1 MQRFLIKCAN
11 GILLA
16 IIFIGIPAITH
27 ARLGG
32 WEISSAHQAQ
42 RLMLW
47 GLGIAAAGNALA
59 AMFLIKGGK
68 ERKLCW
74 EWAAAFAGLLGVLS
88 ACLRGYFNFD
98 WLKQAL
104 QWLQKRL

>member
-1 MQRFLIKCAN
+1 MQRFFIKCAN
-11 GILLA
+11 GVLLA
-16 IIFIGIPAITH
+16 IIFIGIPAITR
-27 ARLGG
+27 AQLGS
-32 WEISSAHQAQ
+32 WQISSAPQAQ
-42 RLMLW
+42 LLMSW
-47 GLGIAAAGNALA
+47 GLGIAAAVNALA

-74 EWAAAFAGLLGVLS
+74 EWVAAFGCLLGVQYAYLK
-88 ACLRGYFNFD
+88 GYFNFD